1 MVRQFNFP
9 PRSCFTKRY
18 FSSFSHTSLTS
29 LNERGNSHLL
39 QSVLKI
45 ANAEN
50 QFCPELAVHLLHFL
64 SGQDVDVNVWAVELK
79 LYNNGVVPS
88 NVQQL
93 EEYHALQ
100 VVDAHLGEIVSSV
113 NFSLHPFLAHP
124 FKTALN
130 ALNSVLEDKR
140 VTLDETITDRILE
153 IIIPLMFDVRTEFV
167 YKDISKTTELIF
179 GEKQPDKYRL
189 MCFTH
194 LLRQSYK
201 FVIDA
206 SEASTPAVPCSDE
219 SILYLIFKFW
229 ESMLEKPMGAKAL
242 YNFFCIDREGSLVA
256 LLFSFTNSNM
266 SHCYSTKVLQF
277 IEKLF
282 NLAEKKSS
290 VFDMD
295 KLCDSVSELAATD
308 AGKLKAWLSHIIL
321 GPTGTNQSDSTNSSN
336 VQTPTNPTT
345 VVGSAASK
353 TNKAEGIE
361 LEIDYENSAAG
372 PLQSALADM
381 DIDLEFSAVGGTGI
395 WQQHNM
401 NSQRGPDAGTTG
413 AVSST
418 TNRSESSNS
427 DCLEKNGRLLQTL
440 TKYLVSDQSISSPVS
455 AAFFQALIQ
464 IGQSLLAPSQEASNF
479 SDLLQ
484 VMVTLADGQQGAG
497 HATLFSSAIEWLEMA
512 MPHVVEKAV
521 VHKTSGKMVTSFENL
536 TTLLK
541 YMSDILQL
549 MGSTGSRMSSPPPW
563 EEDTLPDMD
572 DLLDEDVGQ
581 DEDDST
587 IEDSDE
593 DSLGN
598 KLCTF
603 SVTAKE
609 FMNQHWYHCHTCKM
623 VEGVGVCSICA
634 RVCHKN
640 HDVSYAKYGN
650 FFCDC
655 GAKEDGSCQAL
666 TRRPNNGASSTTNA
680 QQSAVNIG
688 GHCETVASQRD
699 GIGRGAGQNSPTM
712 GQSASGKSLASA
724 AQSLYLVK
732 NIDSSKG
739 QMSDMDRWKKVMKFL
754 VDFLDSLLPAI
765 KENCARYS
773 TVGCHARAK
782 SAMERLHSP
791 EKSFHFNV
799 EVMTLAM
806 GTQESAFDNVRISY
820 SGEQGQTI
828 RQLISTNLVR
838 RVTLCCLSSPL
849 GKRQHLAVSLEKG
862 KVLIFQLSLLLR
874 QDIASNKKKLTLN
887 RIASVPI
894 NCTVLSLAANPANE
908 DYLVVCGLKECHVLT
923 LTTNGSMKDHIVLM
937 PQLETGNFIKRA
949 IWLPGSQT
957 QLALVTADFV
967 KIYDLAKDSY
977 SPEYY
982 FLLPNGKIRDCALM
996 KDEDTYHMFLM
1007 ASSGYIYMQ
1016 PLTNQ
1021 SLAQHGPFYV
1031 VETLQ
1036 LDHPHI
1042 KQTNGQLGGG
1052 GASIYYSP
1060 VLQILFFSFSQGK
1073 SFMAPLTSVAEG
1085 LKCII
1090 HLQVGASTKSSSKS
1104 PPQPLCQWSEIPGH
1118 PGIVCSMMQ
1127 TSNNPVIFM
1136 IKPDA
1141 VYVQEIKATNAKAKI
1156 MDMVAIK
1163 HSVYGVDKTTLILL
1177 CEDGN
1182 LRIHTANTENT
1193 SYWMSPEIQP
1203 VENLSLAMSS
1213 KSYKKRKTLKDGG
1226 TATNPSTAGT
1236 AADSTSGNPTF
1247 PIDYFEH
1254 CVLMNDVEFGGN
1266 HMLQVYNSQL
1276 LKHRLTS
1283 TGLYVASTRING
1295 FTLDVINNDPTMVIT
1310 GFRILVGSQSIQR
1323 APMIVSVHGRS
1334 ISTMTTRPR
1343 WFDFPLTWN
1352 ESLNSDKKLSISF
1365 GPSQDP
1371 DDVCMLDSIKVY
1383 GKTKENFGWPKEQ
1396 EELAQN
1402 GAGAAANALHAN
1414 GNGLGGNQK
1423 GVNSVCENGSIQSLS
1438 ALDKM
1443 ISMMLEVLDSGIMYI
1458 GGSQVDEAIKQKAI
1472 EVSTALLIEPTPMS
1486 VQNNVKCILASVFGN
1501 RQQYHQYKDM
1511 EMLREANSELNKLSK
1526 TENIKEVDPEAYYR
1540 LVTIIRSIAVTRPH
1554 SLTKICQENDY
1565 NLIPMLLDLMRRLH
1579 EVTPAME
1586 EPVPIVK
1593 RGLCHLES
1601 IIHSLVDIIYAFA
1614 YSQPDIIDAMTE
1626 HLANLLLEKSTL
1638 ISHST
1643 KQALIKLLQPI
1654 TKRKKITTSTV
1665 VASSSGTAISNT
1677 VPMHSVAEAQGTTVS
1692 TTEQSSDNANE
1703 NLYNQIMQE
1712 LDPIANPSESVDD
1725 VSFNENHG
1733 LEKIFNE
1740 ILSIQGYRRRGLLGD
1755 CDRIEPSGPGKC
1767 R

>member
-1 MVRQFNFP
+1 M
-9 PRSCFTKRY
+9 
-18 FSSFSHTSLTS
+18 SLS
-29 LNERGNSHLL
+29 VLNERATSVLL
-39 QSVLKI
+39 QSILKI

-64 SGQDVDVNVWAVELK
+64 SGLVDVNVWAVELK
-79 LYNNGVVPS
+79 LHNNGVVPS

-100 VVDAHLGEIVSSV
+100 VVDAHLGEIVSSLH
-113 NFSLHPFLAHP
+113 FSIHPFLAHP

-130 ALNSVLEDKR
+130 AVNSVLEDKR
-140 VTLDETITDRILE
+140 VTLDDAITERILD
-153 IIIPLMFDVRTEFV
+153 IIIPLLFDVRTEFV
-167 YKDISKTTELIF
+167 FKIVTKTTELIF
-179 GEKQPDKYRL
+179 GEDKQSDKYRL
-189 MCFTH
+189 LCYKH

-206 SEASTPAVPCSDE
+206 SEVSTGTSAAACQDE
-219 SILYLIFKFW
+219 SVLYLILKFW
-229 ESMLEKPMGAKAL
+229 ESMLDKLMGAKAL
-242 YNFFCIDREGSLVA
+242 YNFFCVDKEGSLVA
-256 LLFSFTNSNM
+256 LLFSFINSNM

-282 NLAEKKSS
+282 HTAEKKSS
-290 VFDMD
+290 VFNMD
-295 KLCDSVSELAATD
+295 KLCESVSELATADST
-308 AGKLKAWLSHIIL
+308 KLKLWLSHILL
-321 GPTGTNQSDSTNSSN
+321 GPGGGTQSDSANSSN
-336 VQTPTNPTT
+336 VQTPTNVTT
-345 VVGSAASK
+345 VVGGSVASK
-353 TNKAEGIE
+353 SNKTDGIE
-361 LEIDYENSAAG
+361 LDIEFEATTG
-372 PLQSALADM
+372 PIQSALADM
-381 DIDLEFSAVGGTGI
+381 DIDLECSAVGGTGI
-395 WQQHNM
+395 WQQHAI
-401 NSQRGPDAGTTG
+401 NSQRALEVGTATG

-418 TNRSESSNS
+418 TNRSDSSNV

-440 TKYLVSDQSISSPVS
+440 TKYLVSDQTISSPVS
-455 AAFFQALIQ
+455 AAFFTALIQ
-464 IGQSLLAPSQEASNF
+464 IGQSLLGPNQEALNF
-479 SDLLQ
+479 CDLLQ

-497 HATLFSSAIEWLEMA
+497 HATLFASTIEWLEMA

-521 VHKTSGKMVTSFENL
+521 VKTNGRMVMAFENL

-541 YMSDILQL
+541 YMSDLLQL

-572 DLLDEDVGQ
+572 DLMDDDVGQ

-603 SVTAKE
+603 SVTQKE

-655 GAKEDGSCQAL
+655 GAKEDASCQAL
-666 TRRPNNGASSTTNA
+666 TRRQNHGSSSCNFPHNLNMASHFDGVATAQST
-680 QQSAVNIG
+680 
-688 GHCETVASQRD
+688 RD
-699 GIGRGAGQNSPTM
+699 AAGRGANSPTL

-724 AQSLYLVK
+724 AQSLYMVK

-739 QMSDMDRWKKVMKFL
+739 LVSEEDRWKKVMKFL
-754 VDFLDSLLPAI
+754 LDFIETLLPAI
-765 KENCARYS
+765 KSNCARYS
-773 TVGCHARAK
+773 TVGCHKRAK
-782 SAMERLHSP
+782 DAMERLHAP
-791 EKSFHFNV
+791 EKAFHFNV
-799 EVMTLAM
+799 EVMTPAM

-874 QDIASNKKKLTLN
+874 QDISKKKLTLN

-923 LTTNGSMKDHIVLM
+923 LASNGSMKDHIVLM

-982 FLLPNGKIRDCALM
+982 FLLPNGKIRDCAFM
-996 KDEDTYHMFLM
+996 KEEDTYHMFLM

-1031 VETLQ
+1031 VETPQ
-1036 LDHPHI
+1036 LDHPQI

-1052 GASIYYSP
+1052 GASIYYSS

-1073 SFMAPLTSVAEG
+1073 SFMAPLTSAAEG
-1085 LKCII
+1085 VKSVI
-1090 HLQVGASTKSSSKS
+1090 HLQVSASTKSSSKCT
-1104 PPQPLCQWSEIPGH
+1104 PQPLCQWSEIPGH
-1118 PGIVCSMMQ
+1118 PGIVCAMMQ

-1141 VYVQEIKATNAKAKI
+1141 VYVQEIKATSTKAKI

-1193 SYWMSPEIQP
+1193 SYWMSAEIQP
-1203 VENLSLAMSS
+1203 VENLPISLTA
-1213 KSYKKRKTLKDGG
+1213 KSIRRRRALKDGG
-1226 TATNPSTAGT
+1226 NAAVPAGNG
-1236 AADSTSGNPTF
+1236 AAEAAAGAVGTGNPTF

-1254 CVLMNDVEFGGN
+1254 CVIMNEVEFGGN

-1276 LKHRLTS
+1276 LKHRLTT

-1295 FTLDVINNDPTMVIT
+1295 FTLDVMNNDPTMVIT

-1323 APMIVSVHGRS
+1323 APMIVSAHGRS
-1334 ISTMTTRPR
+1334 ISTMTTRMR

-1352 ESLNSDKKLSISF
+1352 ESLHSDKKLSIAF

-1383 GKTKENFGWPKEQ
+1383 GKTKDSFGWPKEQ
-1396 EELAQN
+1396 EEMTQN
-1402 GAGAAANALHAN
+1402 GTGSGAGTMQATNAGSGTNKL
-1414 GNGLGGNQK
+1414 GNGLGP
-1423 GVNSVCENGSIQSLS
+1423 EEGSMQSLS

-1443 ISMMLEVLDSGIMYI
+1443 ISMMLEVLDSGIMYV
-1458 GGSQVDEAIKQKAI
+1458 GGVNVDEAIRQKAI
-1472 EVSTALLIEPTPMS
+1472 EVSTALLIEPTPVC
-1486 VQNNVKCILASVFGN
+1486 VQNNVKCILASLFGN

-1511 EMLREANSELNKLSK
+1511 EMLREANTELQKLGQ

-1540 LVTIIRSIAVTRPH
+1540 LVTIIRGIAVTRPH
-1554 SLTKICQENDY
+1554 SLAKISLENGYD
-1565 NLIPMLLDLMRRLH
+1565 LIPMLLDLMRRLH

-1586 EPVPIVK
+1586 EPVPLVK

-1614 YSQPDIIDAMTE
+1614 YSQPELIDAMTE
-1626 HLANLLLEKSTL
+1626 HLANLLLEKSSL

-1654 TKRKKITTSTV
+1654 PKRKKTVPSAGVQTSSSVTTIAVATPVAPTAEVASPSSV
-1665 VASSSGTAISNT
+1665 VAEN
-1677 VPMHSVAEAQGTTVS
+1677 VAEIL
-1692 TTEQSSDNANE
+1692 NE
-1703 NLYNQIMQE
+1703 NLFNQIVNA
-1712 LDPIANPSESVDD
+1712 DESVDD
-1725 VSFNENHG
+1725 VS
-1733 LEKIFNE
+1733 
-1740 ILSIQGYRRRGLLGD
+1740 
-1755 CDRIEPSGPGKC
+1755 
-1767 R
+1767 

>member
-1 MVRQFNFP
+1 M
-9 PRSCFTKRY
+9 
-18 FSSFSHTSLTS
+18 S
-29 LNERGNSHLL
+29 LNVLNDRANCSLL
-39 QSVLKI
+39 QSILKI

-79 LYNNGVVPS
+79 LYNNGVVPG

-100 VVDAHLGEIVSSV
+100 VVEAHLGEIVSSM
-113 NFSLHPFLAHP
+113 NFSIHPFLAHP

-130 ALNSVLEDKR
+130 AVNSVLEDKR
-140 VTLDETITDRILE
+140 VSLDEALSDRILD
-153 IIIPLMFDVRTEFV
+153 IVIPLMFDVRTEFV
-167 YKDISKTTELIF
+167 FKIITRTTELIF
-179 GEKQPDKYRL
+179 GDDKQPDRYRL
-189 MCFTH
+189 LCYKH

-206 SEASTPAVPCSDE
+206 SEGPNGTAVVSCPDE
-219 SILYLIFKFW
+219 SVLYLIFKFW
-229 ESMLEKPMGAKAL
+229 ESMLDKPMGAKAL
-242 YNFFCIDREGSLVA
+242 YNFFCVDKEGSLVA
-256 LLFSFTNSNM
+256 LLFSFINTSM

-282 NLAEKKSS
+282 HAAEKKSS
-290 VFDMD
+290 AFNMD
-295 KLCDSVSELAATD
+295 KLCESVSELATTD
-308 AGKLKAWLSHIIL
+308 SAKLKLWLSHILL
-321 GPTGTNQSDSTNSSN
+321 GPGGGTQSDSANSSN
-336 VQTPTNPTT
+336 VQTPTNVTT
-345 VVGSAASK
+345 VVGSVAGKSSK
-353 TNKAEGIE
+353 VEPLEADIE
-361 LEIDYENSAAG
+361 FENEYESATG
-372 PLQSALADM
+372 PLQSVLADI

-395 WQQHNM
+395 WQQHAI
-401 NSQRGPDAGTTG
+401 NSQRGKEAAAAAAAVAG

-418 TNRSESSNS
+418 TNRSDLSNA
-427 DCLEKNGRLLQTL
+427 DYLEKNGRLLQTL
-440 TKYLVSDQSISSPVS
+440 TKYLVSDQNTSSPVS
-455 AAFFQALIQ
+455 AAFFTALIQ
-464 IGQSLLAPSQEASNF
+464 IGQSLLGPNQEALNF
-479 SDLLQ
+479 CDLLQ
-484 VMVTLADGQQGAG
+484 VMVTLADGQHGAG
-497 HATLFSSAIEWLEMA
+497 HATLFASAMEWLEMA

-521 VHKTSGKMVTSFENL
+521 VKANGRMVVAFENL

-563 EEDTLPDMD
+563 EEDTLPELD
-572 DLLDEDVGQ
+572 DLLDDDVGQ
-581 DEDDST
+581 EEDDST

-603 SVTAKE
+603 SVTQKE

-666 TRRPNNGASSTTNA
+666 TRRQSNGPLSSTY
-680 QQSAVNIG
+680 QQNVNSG
-688 GHCETVASQRD
+688 SHYDGAAAAGSGRD
-699 GIGRGAGQNSPTM
+699 TGRGNSPTI
-712 GQSASGKSLASA
+712 GQSASGKSLTSA
-724 AQSLYLVK
+724 AQSLYMVK
-732 NIDSSKG
+732 NIELSKG
-739 QMSDMDRWKKVMKFL
+739 QVAEVDRWKKVMKFL
-754 VDFLDSLLPAI
+754 LDFIDTLLPAI
-765 KENCARYS
+765 KINCARYS
-773 TVGCHARAK
+773 TVGCHKRAK
-782 SAMERLHSP
+782 SAIERLHAP

-799 EVMTLAM
+799 EVMTPAM

-874 QDIASNKKKLTLN
+874 QDISKKKLTLN

-894 NCTVLSLAANPANE
+894 NCTVLSLTANPANE

-923 LTTNGSMKDHIVLM
+923 LAANGSMKDHIVLM

-982 FLLPNGKIRDCALM
+982 FLLPNGKIRDCAFM
-996 KDEDTYHMFLM
+996 KEEETYHMFLM

-1042 KQTNGQLGGG
+1042 KQMNGQLGGG

-1085 LKCII
+1085 VKCVI
-1090 HLQVGASTKSSSKS
+1090 HLQVGASTKSSSKC

-1141 VYVQEIKATNAKAKI
+1141 VYVQEIKASSAKAKI

-1182 LRIHTANTENT
+1182 LRIHTANAENT
-1193 SYWMSPEIQP
+1193 AYWMSSEIQP
-1203 VENLSLAMSS
+1203 VENQLMSLSS
-1213 KSYKKRKTLKDGG
+1213 KSMRKKKTSKEAGG
-1226 TATNPSTAGT
+1226 SASNPAANGAENGGGGVGGAGAASTA
-1236 AADSTSGNPTF
+1236 NPTF

-1254 CVLMNDVEFGGN
+1254 CVIMNEVEFGGN

-1276 LKHRLTS
+1276 LKHRLTT

-1295 FTLDVINNDPTMVIT
+1295 FTLDVINNDSQMVVT

-1352 ESLNSDKKLSISF
+1352 ESLHSDKKLSIAF

-1383 GKTKENFGWPKEQ
+1383 GKTKESFGWPKEQ
-1396 EELAQN
+1396 EETGAN
-1402 GAGAAANALHAN
+1402 GTGSGTGTVQANSVASGN
-1414 GNGLGGNQK
+1414 NKGGGNGLG
-1423 GVNSVCENGSIQSLS
+1423 SDDCSMQSLS

-1443 ISMMLEVLDSGIMYI
+1443 ISMMLEVLDSGITYI
-1458 GGSQVDEAIKQKAI
+1458 GGAQVDEEIKQKAM
-1472 EVSTALLIEPTPMS
+1472 EVSTALLIEPTPVSM
-1486 VQNNVKCILASVFGN
+1486 QNNVKCILASLFGN
-1501 RQQYHQYKDM
+1501 RQQYHQYKDE
-1511 EMLREANSELNKLSK
+1511 EMLRVANMDLQRLRE
-1526 TENIKEVDPEAYYR
+1526 TANIKEVDPEAYYR
-1540 LVTIIRSIAVTRPH
+1540 LLTIIRSIAVTRPH
-1554 SLTKICQENDY
+1554 SLARICQENGYD
-1565 NLIPMLLDLMRRLH
+1565 LIPMLLDMMRRLH

-1586 EPVPIVK
+1586 EPIPIVK

-1614 YSQPDIIDAMTE
+1614 YAQPELIDSMTE
-1626 HLANLLLEKSTL
+1626 HLANLLLEKSSL

-1654 TKRKKITTSTV
+1654 TKRKKATSPEAVTSTSATV
-1665 VASSSGTAISNT
+1665 IAVATPAAPPVDEAGPAA
-1677 VPMHSVAEAQGTTVS
+1677 VAAAGEADVAEGGA
-1692 TTEQSSDNANE
+1692 DNVNE

-1712 LDPIANPSESVDD
+1712 LDPIVNAEESVDD
-1725 VSFNENHG
+1725 VSGQLVFN
-1733 LEKIFNE
+1733 
-1740 ILSIQGYRRRGLLGD
+1740 
-1755 CDRIEPSGPGKC
+1755 
-1767 R
+1767 